1 MTIKQKSRRKAA
13 CRKVNSGR
21 RKLLKGA
28 AAAATLG
35 ALGPLSFPAIGQQT
49 KVRYTLSWLPTGQYA
64 FVYMARQLG
73 FWKKRGIDV
82 EISRGFGS
90 MGAINGVAGD
100 KFEMGGAGTGAI
112 ILSVMRGLDLQ
123 IVGTQGYDAFMGI
136 LAPANGPIKS
146 PQARAAD
153 HTGNIAGVQHL
164 DPAWCAARGGND
176 LVANA

>member
-1 MTIKQKSRRKAA
+1 MTTQEKSRRKMVS
-13 CRKVNSGR
+13 RKVNPGR

-35 ALGPLSFPAIGQQT
+35 SLGPLSFPAIGQQI
-49 KVRYTLSWLPTGQYA
+49 KVRYPLSWLPTGQYA

-82 EISRGFGS
+82 DISRGFGS
-90 MGAINGVAGD
+90 MGAINGVVGD
-100 KFEMGGAGTGAI
+100 KFDMGGAGTGAI

-146 PQARAAD
+146 PKDLAGKTVGVTAAGGDTPFCRA
-153 HTGNIAGVQHL
+153 
-164 DPAWCAARGGND
+164 
-176 LVANA
+176 